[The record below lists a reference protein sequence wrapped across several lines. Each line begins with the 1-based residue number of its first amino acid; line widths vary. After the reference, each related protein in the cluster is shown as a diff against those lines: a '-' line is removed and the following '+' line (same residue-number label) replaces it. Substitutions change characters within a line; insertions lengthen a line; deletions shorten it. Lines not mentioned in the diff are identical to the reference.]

1 MLLERNRSCLIL
13 VDLQAN
19 LMPAIEGGA
28 QVLARARLLAEAAR
42 RLEVPVLTTEQY
54 PDGLGPTVPEI
65 RALVAPGDVLAKTA
79 FAAGD
84 ETAIRRRLAEIG
96 RPDLVLA
103 GCEAHVCL
111 LQSALSLR
119 AAQAHRVAVVADAV
133 GSRRASDRDAAL
145 RRLGA
150 AGCDLVTTEMVVFE
164 WLRHAPSAE
173 FRDLLPLLK

>member
-1 MLLERNRSCLIL
+1 MLLERNRSCLLL
-13 VDLQAN
+13 VDLQAG

-28 QVLARARLLAEAAR
+28 QVLARARLLAAAAR
-42 RLEVPVLTTEQY
+42 RLEVPLLATEQY
-54 PDGLGPTVPEI
+54 PEGLGPTAPEI
-65 RALVAPGDVLAKTA
+65 LALLPPGAVLGKTI

-84 ETAIRRRLAEIG
+84 EPMVRRRIAELG

-111 LQSALSLR
+111 LQSALSLK
-119 AAQAHRVAVVADAV
+119 AQGHRVVVVADAV
-133 GSRRASDRDAAL
+133 GSRRATDREAAL
-145 RRLGA
+145 GRLRA

-164 WLRHAPSAE
+164 WLRHAPSPE